1 MTISNGQG
9 GGTSGWTMRRT
20 LPIGVAMLAQQIANG
35 VLLGATYALFALG
48 FTLMFGVL
56 RVINLT
62 YGFYFSAGALVALW
76 LTRSFGL
83 SIWAAL
89 PVASVAAGGI
99 AVVLDGL
106 LLTRLRR
113 MQAPELSFLMVT
125 LGGVLALYSALTAW
139 LGPDIRR
146 LPPGVISAEAW
157 VVALPGGAL
166 GGDVRITAAQ
176 VLILGAT
183 AVLVAG
189 LLALMRG
196 TRLGLA
202 IRAMAEKPDA
212 AALMG
217 IDTGRAARLVSF
229 ISGCLAGAGGVLIGL
244 NFNAIHPYMGETM
257 MLRGFVVII
266 VGGMG
271 DLRGAVLAG
280 LGLGIVEVMTA
291 GYVSSGL
298 KEAVAFLILVAVLW
312 TRPSGLFGRAV
323 VRRA

>member
-1 MTISNGQG
+1 MF
-9 GGTSGWTMRRT
+9 
-20 LPIGVAMLAQQIANG
+20 AQQLVNG

-62 YGFYFSAGALVALW
+62 YGFYFSAGALIALW
-76 LTRSFGL
+76 LTKSLGA

-89 PVASVAAGGI
+89 PLAALAAGAI
-99 AVVLDGL
+99 AVVLDWVL
-106 LLTRLRR
+106 LSRLRR
-113 MQAPELSFLMVT
+113 IGAPELSSLMVT
-125 LGGVLALYSALTAW
+125 LGGVLALYAALTAW

-146 LPPGVISAEAW
+146 LPPGVIAGEAFHI
-157 VVALPGGAL
+157 
-166 GGDVRITAAQ
+166 GDIRITAAQ

-183 AVLVAG
+183 AVLVVG
-189 LLALMRG
+189 LIVLLRG

-212 AALMG
+212 AQLMG
-217 IDTGRAARLVSF
+217 INTARAAAIVSF
-229 ISGCLAGAGGVLIGL
+229 VSGALAGAGGVLIGL
-244 NFNAIHPYMGETM
+244 NFNAIQPFMGETM

-266 VGGMG
+266 VGGLG
-271 DLRGAVLAG
+271 DIRGALLAG
-280 LGLGIVEVMTA
+280 LLLGIIEVMTA
-291 GYVSSGL
+291 AYVDSSL
-298 KEAVAFLILVAVLW
+298 KEAVAFLILVGVLW

>member
-1 MTISNGQG
+1 
-9 GGTSGWTMRRT
+9 
-20 LPIGVAMLAQQIANG
+20 MLAQQLVNG

-76 LTRSFGL
+76 LARAGGWP
-83 SIWAAL
+83 IWAAL
-89 PVASVAAGGI
+89 PAAAVASGVL
-99 AVVLDGL
+99 AVVLDWL
-106 LLTRLRR
+106 LLSRLRR
-113 MQAPELSFLMVT
+113 IQAPELSSLMVT

-146 LPPGVISAEAW
+146 LPADAISADAFQ
-157 VVALPGGAL
+157 L
-166 GGDVRITAAQ
+166 GDIRVTAAQ
-176 VLILGAT
+176 LLILGAT
-183 AVLVAG
+183 AVLVGA
-189 LLALMRG
+189 LLLLMQG

-212 AALMG
+212 AQLMG
-217 IDTGRAARLVSF
+217 INTGRAAALVSF
-229 ISGCLAGAGGVLIGL
+229 ISGALAGAGGVLIGL
-244 NFNAIHPYMGETM
+244 NFNAIHPYMGEQM

-266 VGGMG
+266 VGGLG
-271 DLRGAVLAG
+271 DIRGALLAG
-280 LGLGIVEVMTA
+280 LALGIIEVLTA
-291 GYVSSGL
+291 GFVSSSL

-312 TRPSGLFGRAV
+312 TRPAGLFGRAV

>member
-1 MTISNGQG
+1 
-9 GGTSGWTMRRT
+9 
-20 LPIGVAMLAQQIANG
+20 MLAQQLVNG

-76 LTRSFGL
+76 LARAGGWPV
-83 SIWAAL
+83 WAAL
-89 PVASVAAGGI
+89 PAAAAASGVL
-99 AVVLDGL
+99 AVVLDWVL
-106 LLTRLRR
+106 LSRLRR
-113 MQAPELSFLMVT
+113 IQAPELSSLMVT

-146 LPPGVISAEAW
+146 LPADAISAEAFQ
-157 VVALPGGAL
+157 V
-166 GGDVRITAAQ
+166 GDIRITAAQ
-176 VLILGAT
+176 LLILGAT
-183 AVLVAG
+183 ALLVGA
-189 LLALMRG
+189 LLLLMQG

-212 AALMG
+212 AQLMG
-217 IDTGRAARLVSF
+217 INTGRAAALVSF
-229 ISGCLAGAGGVLIGL
+229 ISGALAGAGGVLIGL
-244 NFNAIHPYMGETM
+244 NFNAIHPYMGEQM

-266 VGGMG
+266 VGGLG
-271 DLRGAVLAG
+271 DIRGALLAG
-280 LGLGIVEVMTA
+280 LALGVIEVLTA
-291 GYVSSGL
+291 GFVSSSL

-312 TRPSGLFGRAV
+312 TRPAGLFGRAV